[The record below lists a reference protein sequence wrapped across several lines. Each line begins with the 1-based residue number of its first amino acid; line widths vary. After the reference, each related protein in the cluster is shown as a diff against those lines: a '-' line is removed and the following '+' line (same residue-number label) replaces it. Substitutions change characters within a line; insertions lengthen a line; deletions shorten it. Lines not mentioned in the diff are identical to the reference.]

1 MMNRGNQALV
11 AILVAQIA
19 LAVLVFWP
27 RQASVAAGEPLLAG
41 VEVDQIARVTIRD
54 AAGEQVQL
62 AKTDDGWVVADA
74 GNYPVTEG
82 TVPELLDKLVG
93 LKSGRLVA
101 ETAGSYQRL
110 QVADENYA
118 YRVELKLENGTLRTL
133 YLGTSPSFGAIH
145 VRVAEQT
152 PVYLASDLSSAD
164 VGTRVSNWI
173 DTSYFSVPQDQIV
186 AVTLEN
192 RNGTFEFQKVGEEW
206 TMAGLAADET
216 LDTGSV
222 TSLVSRAT
230 SVRMLRPLG
239 TEPMPSYGMDAPSA
253 VLVLNARSP
262 EGTATT
268 YMLYVGARS
277 EEDSSYVV
285 KSSESPYY
293 VRVAEFTAQDWV
305 ETDRQGF
312 LELPPTP
319 APVG

>member
-1 MMNRGNQALV
+1 MNRGNQILV
-11 AILVAQIA
+11 AILVVQIA
-19 LAVLVFWP
+19 LAVFVFWP

-74 GNYPVTEG
+74 GGYPVTEG
-82 TVPELLDKLVG
+82 AVPELLDKLVG

-110 QVADENYA
+110 QVADQNYA
-118 YRVELKLENGTLRTL
+118 HRVELKLADGTLRTL

-152 PVYLASDLSSAD
+152 PVYLASDLSSTD
-164 VGTRVSNWI
+164 VGSRVSNWI

-206 TMAGLAADET
+206 TMAGLAEDET

-222 TSLVSRAT
+222 TSLVSRTT

-239 TEPMPSYGMDAPSA
+239 TEPMPSYGMDAPGA
-253 VLVLNARSP
+253 VLVLQARSP

-268 YMLYVGARS
+268 YMLHVGARS
-277 EEDSSYVV
+277 GEDNSYVL

-305 ETDRQGF
+305 ETDREGF

>member
-1 MMNRGNQALV
+1 MMNRGNQ
-11 AILVAQIA
+11 ILVAVLVVQIA
-19 LAVLVFWP
+19 LAVLAFWP

-62 AKTDDGWVVADA
+62 AKTDDGWVIADA
-74 GNYPVTEG
+74 GGYPATEG
-82 TVPELLDKLVG
+82 AVPELLDKLVG
-93 LKSGRLVA
+93 LRSGRLVA

-110 QVADENYA
+110 QVADQNYA
-118 YRVELKLENGTLRTL
+118 HRVELKLEDGTLRTL

-164 VGTRVSNWI
+164 VGSRVSNWI

-239 TEPMPSYGMDAPSA
+239 TEPMPSYRMDAPSA

-268 YMLYVGARS
+268 YTLHVGARS
-277 EEDSSYVV
+277 EEDSSYVI

-305 ETDRQGF
+305 EKDRQGF

>member
-1 MMNRGNQALV
+1 MMNRGNQ
-11 AILVAQIA
+11 ILVAVLVVQIA

-74 GNYPVTEG
+74 GGYPATEG
-82 TVPELLDKLVG
+82 AVPELLDKLVG
-93 LKSGRLVA
+93 LRSGRLVA

-110 QVADENYA
+110 QVADQNYA
-118 YRVELKLENGTLRTL
+118 HRVELKLEDGTLRTL

-164 VGTRVSNWI
+164 VGSRVSNWI

-305 ETDRQGF
+305 EKDRQGF

>member
-1 MMNRGNQALV
+1 MMNRGNQ
-11 AILVAQIA
+11 ILVAVLVVQIA

-62 AKTDDGWVVADA
+62 AKTDDGWVIADA
-74 GNYPVTEG
+74 GGYPATEG
-82 TVPELLDKLVG
+82 AVPELLDKLVG
-93 LKSGRLVA
+93 LRSGRLVA

-110 QVADENYA
+110 QVADQNYA
-118 YRVELKLENGTLRTL
+118 HRVELKLEDGTLRTL

-164 VGTRVSNWI
+164 VGSRVSNWI

-239 TEPMPSYGMDAPSA
+239 TEPMPSYRMDAPSA

-268 YMLYVGARS
+268 YTLHVGARS
-277 EEDSSYVV
+277 EEDSSYVI

-305 ETDRQGF
+305 EKDHQGF

>member
-1 MMNRGNQALV
+1 MNRGNQVLV
-11 AILVAQIA
+11 GILVVQVA
-19 LAVLVFWP
+19 LAVVVFWP

-62 AKTDDGWVVADA
+62 AAKDGAWVLA
-74 GNYPVTEG
+74 GAGDYPVTEG
-82 TVPELLDKLVG
+82 AVPELLAKIVG

-101 ETAGSYQRL
+101 ETTDSHQRL
-110 QVADENYA
+110 QVSDGNYA
-118 YRVELKLENGTLRTL
+118 HQIELKLEDGSLRTL

-145 VRVAEQT
+145 VRVAGQN
-152 PVYLASDLSSAD
+152 PVYLASGLSSTD
-164 VGTRVSNWI
+164 VGARVSSWI

-186 AVTLEN
+186 GLTLEN
-192 RNGTFEFQKVGEEW
+192 QNGTFEFQKVGEAW
-206 TMAGLAADET
+206 TMAGLAEDET
-216 LDTGSV
+216 LNEGSV
-222 TSLVSRAT
+222 TSLVSQAT

-253 VLVLNARSP
+253 VLVLQARSP

-268 YMLYVGARS
+268 YMLRVGAKN
-277 EEDSSYVV
+277 EEDNSYVV
-285 KSSESPYY
+285 KASESPYY

-305 ETDRQGF
+305 EKDRQGF
-312 LELPPTP
+312 LELPP